1 MGKARE
7 IRNLRCSPARKIK
20 KMIKKI
26 YVPVDNS
33 DYSDASIAM
42 AVEFAKKFGSQLV
55 GSHVYAAKM
64 HDVRFKQMEYTLPE
78 EYQDEVELEKQRRIH
93 DTLITMGLQLISDSY
108 LEVMKQKCTELDIP
122 FEAKMPEGKHYIKL
136 VEDIQESD
144 YDLVIMGALGMG
156 AVKDSLIGGVCE
168 RVVRRINTDTLIVRD
183 LETIEKHDGNILV
196 GIDGSPESFSGLK
209 TAIQLGRKFNK
220 QVEAVGVYDPYL
232 HYIVF
237 NSVVNV
243 LTERAAR
250 TFRFKEQEQLHEE
263 VIDTGLAKIYQ
274 SHLEVARA
282 IAKEEHDYA
291 LKITLLDGKAYEK
304 ILQYTRKTNPW
315 LLVLGRIGV
324 HCEEDADIGST
335 AENLLRLAPCNVLL
349 VSQRYFPQIDVK
361 AEEIL
366 VWTQEALDRMEK
378 APPLVRGIAKTAVHR
393 FAIERG
399 HSVITES
406 VIDMAMEAI
415 MPQRASEKLTRVA
428 KEIAEQK
435 VLESDAVNTYIC
447 GECGYAAH
455 NERPVKC
462 PVCSS
467 DAERFQRVDKDSLQN
482 VAVDEG
488 GAAEEETFDGVRLQ
502 WSEQAKKALRTVP
515 RGYMRRNV
523 KARIEK
529 SARSQKIG
537 TITNAFATQI
547 IDDSMGEAAAVRE
560 DAPELRAMQTQASDS
575 ENAAVAQG
583 FESPI
588 QWTQEAIERLNL
600 VPAGF
605 MRNITQ
611 TRIEQ
616 RAQENNI
623 EQVTLDFAARVIE
636 DGRSLANEVLGQY
649 YQQPN
654 QD

>member
-1 MGKARE
+1 
-7 IRNLRCSPARKIK
+7 
-20 KMIKKI
+20 MINKI

-33 DYSDASIAM
+33 DYSDASIAL
-42 AVEFAKKFGSQLV
+42 AVAFAKKFGSQLV

-136 VEDIQESD
+136 VEDIKASD

-168 RVVRRINTDTLIVRD
+168 RVVRRINTDTLVVRD
-183 LETIEKHDGNILV
+183 LEPLEAHNGNILV

-209 TAIQLGRKFNK
+209 TAIQLGQKLNK

-282 IAKEEHDYA
+282 IAKEEHGYN
-291 LKITLLDGKAYEK
+291 LKITLLDGKGYEK

-406 VIDMAMEAI
+406 VIDKAMEAI
-415 MPQRASEKLTRVA
+415 MPERASERLTRVA

-435 VLESDAVNTYIC
+435 VLESDAVQTYIC

-455 NERPVKC
+455 NQQPVQC
-462 PVCSS
+462 PVCS
-467 DAERFQRVDKDSLQN
+467 AAPERFQMVDKGSLQN
-482 VAVDEG
+482 IAVDEG

-502 WSEQAKKALRTVP
+502 WSEQAKKALRRVP

-537 TITNAFATQI
+537 TITNAFATEI
-547 IDDSMGEAAAVRE
+547 INDSMGEAAAVRE
-560 DAPELRAMQTQASDS
+560 DAPELRAVQSQTADS
-575 ENAAVAQG
+575 QNTAEVGQN
-583 FESPI
+583 FESPV
-588 QWTQEAIERLNL
+588 QWTEEAIERLNL

-616 RAQENNI
+616 RAQENNVT
-623 EQVTLDFAARVIE
+623 EVTLDFAARVIE

-649 YQQPN
+649 YQQSN
-654 QD
+654 LQE

>member
-1 MGKARE
+1 
-7 IRNLRCSPARKIK
+7 
-20 KMIKKI
+20 MIKKI

-33 DYSDASIAM
+33 DYSDASIGL
-42 AVEFAKKFGSQLV
+42 AVELARKFGSQLV

-108 LEVMKQKCTELDIP
+108 LEVMKQKCSEFEIP

-136 VEDIQESD
+136 VEDIKAND
-144 YDLVIMGALGMG
+144 YDFVIMGALGMG

-168 RVVRRINTDTLIVRD
+168 RVVRRINTDTLVVRD
-183 LETIEKHDGNILV
+183 LGPLESHDGNILV

-209 TAIQLGRKFNK
+209 TAIQLGKMFNK
-220 QVEAVGVYDPYL
+220 RVEAVGVYDPYL

-274 SHLEVARA
+274 SHLEVARS
-282 IAKEEHDYA
+282 IAKEDHDYS

-304 ILQYTRKTNPW
+304 ILQYVRKTNPW

-335 AENLLRLAPCNVLL
+335 AENLLRLAPCNLLL
-349 VSQRYFPQIDVK
+349 VSQRYFPQVDVK
-361 AEEIL
+361 AEETL

-415 MPQRASEKLTRVA
+415 MPQRASERLTRVA
-428 KEIAEQK
+428 KEIAEQE
-435 VLESDAVNTYIC
+435 VLASDAVQTYIC

-455 NERPVKC
+455 NQQPVQC
-462 PVCSS
+462 PVCGT
-467 DAERFQRVDKDSLQN
+467 APERFQMVDKSSLQN
-482 VAVDEG
+482 IAIDEG
-488 GAAEEETFDGVRLQ
+488 GTAQEETFDGVRLH
-502 WSEQAKKALRTVP
+502 WSEQSKKALRRVP

-537 TITNAFATQI
+537 TITNDFVTEI
-547 IDDSMGEAAAVRE
+547 INESMGEAAAVRE
-560 DAPELRAMQTQASDS
+560 DASELRAVRTRAT
-575 ENAAVAQG
+575 NAESSAEVRQG
-583 FESPI
+583 FESPL
-588 QWTQEAIERLNL
+588 QWTQEAIDRLNL

-611 TRIEQ
+611 ARIEQ
-616 RAQENNI
+616 RAQENNFT
-623 EQVTLDFAARVIE
+623 EVTLDFAARVIE

-649 YQQPN
+649 YQQS
-654 QD
+654 

>member
-1 MGKARE
+1 
-7 IRNLRCSPARKIK
+7 
-20 KMIKKI
+20 MIKKI

-33 DYSDASIAM
+33 DYSDASIAL
-42 AVEFAKKFGSQLV
+42 AVAFARKFGSQLV

-108 LEVMKQKCTELDIP
+108 LEVMKEKCTEFDIP

-136 VEDIQESD
+136 VEDIEESD

-168 RVVRRINTDTLIVRD
+168 RVVRRIHTDTLVVRD
-183 LETIEKHDGNILV
+183 LDPIEEHDGNILV

-209 TAIQLGRKFNK
+209 TAIQLGRMFNK

-274 SHLEVARA
+274 SHLEVARS

-291 LKITLLDGKAYEK
+291 LKITLLDGKGYEK
-304 ILQYTRKTNPW
+304 ILQYTRKTDPW

-324 HCEEDADIGST
+324 HSEQDVDIGST

-349 VSQRYFPQIDVK
+349 SSQRYFPQIDVK
-361 AEEIL
+361 AEETL

-435 VLESDAVNTYIC
+435 VLESDAVQTYIC

-455 NERPVKC
+455 NQQPVKC

-467 DAERFQRVDKDSLQN
+467 EPERFQVVDKNSLEH
-482 VAVDEG
+482 VAIDEG
-488 GAAEEETFDGVRLQ
+488 GTEAEETFDGVRLQ
-502 WSEQAKKALRTVP
+502 WSEESKKALRRVP

-529 SARSQKIG
+529 SARSQKIS
-537 TITNAFATQI
+537 TITNAFATEI

-560 DAPELRAMQTQASDS
+560 DAPELREVQAQTGSQ
-575 ENAAVAQG
+575 NAEVVQD
-583 FESPI
+583 FESSVK
-588 QWTQEAIERLNL
+588 WTEEAVERLNL

-616 RAQENNI
+616 RAQENNVT
-623 EQVTLDFAARVIE
+623 QVTLDFAARVIE
-636 DGRSLANEVLGQY
+636 DGRSLANEVLGEY

-654 QD
+654 QE

>member
-1 MGKARE
+1 M
-7 IRNLRCSPARKIK
+7 
-20 KMIKKI
+20 
-26 YVPVDNS
+26 
-33 DYSDASIAM
+33 
-42 AVEFAKKFGSQLV
+42 

-136 VEDIQESD
+136 VEDIKASD

-168 RVVRRINTDTLIVRD
+168 RVVRRINTDTLVVRD
-183 LETIEKHDGNILV
+183 LEPLEAHEGNILV

-209 TAIQLGRKFNK
+209 TAIQLGQKLNK

-274 SHLEVARA
+274 SHLEVARS
-282 IAKEEHDYA
+282 IAKEEHGYN
-291 LKITLLDGKAYEK
+291 LKITLLDGKGYEK

-406 VIDMAMEAI
+406 VIDKAMEAI
-415 MPQRASEKLTRVA
+415 MPQRASERLTRVA

-435 VLESDAVNTYIC
+435 VLESDAVQTYIC

-455 NERPVKC
+455 NQQPVQC
-462 PVCSS
+462 PVCS
-467 DAERFQRVDKDSLQN
+467 AAPERFQMVDKGSLQN
-482 VAVDEG
+482 IAVDEG

-502 WSEQAKKALRTVP
+502 WSEQAKKALRRVP

-537 TITNAFATQI
+537 TITNAFATEI
-547 IDDSMGEAAAVRE
+547 INDSMGEAAAVRE
-560 DAPELRAMQTQASDS
+560 DAPELRAVQSQTADS
-575 ENAAVAQG
+575 QNTAEVGQS
-583 FESPI
+583 FKSPV

-616 RAQENNI
+616 RAQENKVT
-623 EQVTLDFAARVIE
+623 EVTLDFAARVIE

-649 YQQPN
+649 YQQSN
-654 QD
+654 

>member
-1 MGKARE
+1 M
-7 IRNLRCSPARKIK
+7 
-20 KMIKKI
+20 KKI

-33 DYSDASIAM
+33 DYSDASIHL
-42 AVEFAKKFGSQLV
+42 AVEFAKRFDSHLV

-108 LEVMKQKCTELDIP
+108 LEVMKQKCEEHNIP

-136 VEDIQESD
+136 VEDIKETD

-168 RVVRRINTDTLIVRD
+168 RVVRRINTDTLVVRN
-183 LETIEKHDGNILV
+183 LEPIEEQSGNILV
-196 GIDGSPESFSGLK
+196 GIDGSPESFFGLK
-209 TAIQLGRKFNK
+209 TAIRLGQKFNK

-274 SHLEVARA
+274 SHLEVARS
-282 IAKEEHDYA
+282 IAKEDHDYQ

-304 ILQYTRKTNPW
+304 ILQYTRKTQPW
-315 LLVLGRIGV
+315 LLVIGKIGV
-324 HCEEDADIGST
+324 HNEQDSDIGST

-349 VSQRYFPQIDVK
+349 TSQRYFPQIDVK
-361 AEEIL
+361 AEETL
-366 VWTQEALDRMEK
+366 VWTQEAMDRMEK

-406 VIDMAMEAI
+406 VIDSAMEAI

-428 KEIAEQK
+428 KEVAEQK
-435 VLESDAVNTYIC
+435 ILDAGDVQTYIC

-455 NERPVKC
+455 NQQPKKC

-467 DAERFQRVDKDSLQN
+467 PPERFQMVDKDTIEHI
-482 VAVDEG
+482 AIDEG
-488 GAAEEETFDGVRLQ
+488 GTAEEETFDGVRLQ
-502 WSEQAKKALRTVP
+502 WSEQSKKALRTVP

-529 SARSQKIG
+529 SARSQKIR
-537 TITNAFATQI
+537 TITNAFAMQI

-560 DAPELRAMQTQASDS
+560 DAPELRAMQSQSDGT
-575 ENAAVAQG
+575 ELQTPIRID
-583 FESPI
+583 SPLK
-588 QWTQEAIERLNL
+588 WTDDSIERLNL

-616 RAQENNI
+616 RAQEGNI
-623 EQVTLDFAARVIE
+623 TEVTLDFAARVIE
-636 DGRSLANEVLGQY
+636 DGRSLANEVLGEY
-649 YQQPN
+649 YQAN
-654 QD
+654 NTKETE

>member
-1 MGKARE
+1 M
-7 IRNLRCSPARKIK
+7 L
-20 KMIKKI
+20 KKI

-33 DYSDASIAM
+33 DYSDASIAL
-42 AVEFAKKFGSQLV
+42 AVEFAKKFDSQLV

-108 LEVMKQKCTELDIP
+108 LEVMKQKCAEADIP
-122 FEAKMPEGKHYIKL
+122 FEAKMPEGKHFIKL
-136 VEDIQESD
+136 VEDIQDSD
-144 YDLVIMGALGMG
+144 YDMVVMGALGMG

-168 RVVRRINTDTLIVRD
+168 RVTRRTTTDTLVVRN
-183 LETIEKHDGNILV
+183 LEPIEEQTGNILV
-196 GIDGSPESFSGLK
+196 GIDGSPESFAGLK
-209 TAIQLGRKFNK
+209 TALRLGQAFNK
-220 QVEAVGVYDPYL
+220 PVEAVGVYDPYL

-274 SHLEVARA
+274 SHLEVSRA
-282 IAKEEHDYA
+282 IAKDEHDYA

-304 ILQYTRKTNPW
+304 ILQYVRKTEPW

-324 HCEEDADIGST
+324 HSEQDMDIGSN

-349 VSQRYFPQIDVK
+349 SSQRYFPQIDVK
-361 AEEIL
+361 AEETL
-366 VWTQEALDRMEK
+366 VWTQEASDRMAK

-406 VIDMAMEAI
+406 VIDKAMEAI
-415 MPQRASEKLTRVA
+415 MPNRSSEKLTRVA
-428 KEIAEQK
+428 KELAEQK
-435 VLESDAVNTYIC
+435 LLESEAVQTYIC

-455 NERPVKC
+455 EQEPVQC
-462 PVCSS
+462 PVCSAS
-467 DAERFQRVDKDSLQN
+467 SERFQRVDKSSLEHI
-482 VAVDEG
+482 AVDEG
-488 GAAEEETFDGVRLQ
+488 GAAEEETFDGVRLK
-502 WSEQAKKALRTVP
+502 WSEQAKKALRRVP

-547 IDDSMGEAAAVRE
+547 IEDSMGEAAAVRE
-560 DAPELRAMQTQASDS
+560 DAPELRAVGASTRAQSQPESPLDNFES
-575 ENAAVAQG
+575 SVQWTEAAVK
-583 FESPI
+583 
-588 QWTQEAIERLNL
+588 RLNL

-616 RAQENNI
+616 RAQEAGIAN
-623 EQVTLDFAARVIE
+623 VTLDFAARVIE

-649 YQQPN
+649 YQGNSAEEQQN
-654 QD
+654 GASN

>member
-1 MGKARE
+1 
-7 IRNLRCSPARKIK
+7 
-20 KMIKKI
+20 MIKKI

-33 DYSDASIAM
+33 DYSDASIALSV
-42 AVEFAKKFGSQLV
+42 AFARKFGSQLV

-108 LEVMKQKCTELDIP
+108 LEVMKQKCTEFEIP
-122 FEAKMPEGKHYIKL
+122 FEARMPEGKHFIKL
-136 VEDIQESD
+136 VEDIQEGD

-168 RVVRRINTDTLIVRD
+168 RVVRRINTDTLVVRD
-183 LETIEKHDGNILV
+183 LEPIEESQGNILV

-324 HCEEDADIGST
+324 HSEQEMDIGST

-349 VSQRYFPQIDVK
+349 SSQRYFPQIDVK
-361 AEEIL
+361 AEETL
-366 VWTQEALDRMEK
+366 VWTQEAMDRMEK

-415 MPQRASEKLTRVA
+415 MPQRASEQLTRVA

-435 VLESDAVNTYIC
+435 VLESDAVQTYIC

-455 NERPVKC
+455 NQQPVKC

-467 DAERFQRVDKDSLQN
+467 PPERFQRVDKRSLQN
-482 VAVDEG
+482 IAVDEG
-488 GAAEEETFDGVRLQ
+488 GTAEEETFDGVRLQ
-502 WSEQAKKALRTVP
+502 WSEQAKKALRGVP

-529 SARSQKIG
+529 SARSQKIA
-537 TITNAFATQI
+537 TITNDFATEI
-547 IDDSMGEAAAVRE
+547 INDSMGEAAAVRE
-560 DAPELRAMQTQASDS
+560 DAPELRAVQAQP
-575 ENAAVAQG
+575 EAQSAEG
-583 FESPI
+583 AQDFESPV
-588 QWTQEAIERLNL
+588 QWTEEAIERLNL

-616 RAQENNI
+616 RAQENNVT
-623 EQVTLDFAARVIE
+623 QVTLDFAARVIE

-649 YQQPN
+649 YQP
-654 QD
+654 

>member
-1 MGKARE
+1 M
-7 IRNLRCSPARKIK
+7 
-20 KMIKKI
+20 MKKI

-33 DYSDASIAM
+33 DYSDASIAL
-42 AVEFAKKFGSQLV
+42 AVAFARKFSSQLV

-108 LEVMKQKCTELDIP
+108 LEVMKEKCTEFNIP

-136 VEDIQESD
+136 VEDIEESD

-168 RVVRRINTDTLIVRD
+168 RVVRRIHTDTLVVRD
-183 LETIEKHDGNILV
+183 LDPIEEHDGNILV

-209 TAIQLGRKFNK
+209 TAIQLGHKFNK

-274 SHLEVARA
+274 SHLEVARS

-291 LKITLLDGKAYEK
+291 LKITLLDGKGYEK
-304 ILQYTRKTNPW
+304 ILQYTRKTDPW

-324 HCEEDADIGST
+324 HSEQDVDIGST

-349 VSQRYFPQIDVK
+349 SSQRYFPQIDVK
-361 AEEIL
+361 AEETL

-435 VLESDAVNTYIC
+435 VLESDAVQTYIC

-455 NERPVKC
+455 NQQPIKC

-467 DAERFQRVDKDSLQN
+467 EPERFQMVDKNSLEHI
-482 VAVDEG
+482 AVDEG
-488 GAAEEETFDGVRLQ
+488 GAEEEETFDGVRLQ
-502 WSEQAKKALRTVP
+502 WSEESKKALRRVP

-537 TITNAFATQI
+537 TITNAFATEI
-547 IDDSMGEAAAVRE
+547 INDSMGEAAAVRE
-560 DAPELRAMQTQASDS
+560 DAPELREVQAQTGS
-575 ENAAVAQG
+575 
-583 FESPI
+583 
-588 QWTQEAIERLNL
+588 
-600 VPAGF
+600 
-605 MRNITQ
+605 
-611 TRIEQ
+611 
-616 RAQENNI
+616 
-623 EQVTLDFAARVIE
+623 
-636 DGRSLANEVLGQY
+636 ANR
-649 YQQPN
+649 
-654 QD
+654 

>member
-1 MGKARE
+1 
-7 IRNLRCSPARKIK
+7 
-20 KMIKKI
+20 MIKKI

-33 DYSDASIAM
+33 DYSDASIAL
-42 AVEFAKKFGSQLV
+42 AVAFARKFGSQLV

-108 LEVMKQKCTELDIP
+108 LEVMQQKCTEFEIP
-122 FEAKMPEGKHYIKL
+122 FEARMPEGKHFIKL
-136 VEDIQESD
+136 VEDIQEGD

-183 LETIEKHDGNILV
+183 LESIEESKGNILV

-209 TAIQLGRKFNK
+209 TAIQLGHKLNR

-274 SHLEVARA
+274 SHLEVARS
-282 IAKEEHDYA
+282 IAKEEHDYT

-304 ILQYTRKTNPW
+304 ILQYARKTNPW

-324 HCEEDADIGST
+324 HSEQDMDIGST

-349 VSQRYFPQIDVK
+349 SSQRYFPQIDVK
-361 AEEIL
+361 AEETL

-435 VLESDAVNTYIC
+435 VLESDAVQTYIC

-455 NERPVKC
+455 NQQPVKC

-467 DAERFQRVDKDSLQN
+467 LPERFQMVDKGSLQH

-488 GAAEEETFDGVRLQ
+488 GTAEEETFDGVRLQ
-502 WSEQAKKALRTVP
+502 WSEQSKKALRRVP

-529 SARSQKIG
+529 SARSQKIA

-560 DAPELRAMQTQASDS
+560 DAPELRAVQAQTD
-575 ENAAVAQG
+575 AQNG
-583 FESPI
+583 DVVQDFESPV
-588 QWTQEAIERLNL
+588 QWTEEALERLNL

-616 RAQENNI
+616 RAQENDVT
-623 EQVTLDFAARVIE
+623 QVTLDFAARVIE
-636 DGRSLANEVLGQY
+636 DGRSLANEVIGQY
-649 YQQPN
+649 YQQSN

>member
-1 MGKARE
+1 
-7 IRNLRCSPARKIK
+7 
-20 KMIKKI
+20 MIKKI

-33 DYSDASIAM
+33 DYSDASIAL
-42 AVEFAKKFGSQLV
+42 AVAFARQFGSQLV

-108 LEVMKQKCTELDIP
+108 LEVMKEKCTEFDIP
-122 FEAKMPEGKHYIKL
+122 FEAKMPEGKHYIEL
-136 VEDIQESD
+136 VKDIEEND

-168 RVVRRINTDTLIVRD
+168 RVVRRIHTDTLVVRD
-183 LETIEKHDGNILV
+183 LDPIEEHDGNILV

-274 SHLEVARA
+274 SHLEVARS

-291 LKITLLDGKAYEK
+291 LKITLLDGKGYEK

-324 HCEEDADIGST
+324 HSEQDTDIGST

-349 VSQRYFPQIDVK
+349 SSQRYFPQIDVK
-361 AEEIL
+361 AEETL

-435 VLESDAVNTYIC
+435 VLESDAVQTYIC

-455 NERPVKC
+455 NQQPIKC

-467 DAERFQRVDKDSLQN
+467 EPERFQVVDKNSLEYI
-482 VAVDEG
+482 AVDEG
-488 GAAEEETFDGVRLQ
+488 GAEEEETFDGVRLQ
-502 WSEQAKKALRTVP
+502 WSEESKKALRRVP

-537 TITNAFATQI
+537 TITNAFATEI
-547 IDDSMGEAAAVRE
+547 INDSMGEAAAVRE
-560 DAPELRAMQTQASDS
+560 DAPELREVQAQAPDS
-575 ENAAVAQG
+575 QNAEAVQG
-583 FESPI
+583 FESPVE
-588 QWTQEAIERLNL
+588 WTEEAVERLNL

-616 RAQENNI
+616 RAQENNVT
-623 EQVTLDFAARVIE
+623 QVTLDFAARVIE
-636 DGRSLANEVLGQY
+636 DGRSLANEVLGEY

>member
-1 MGKARE
+1 
-7 IRNLRCSPARKIK
+7 
-20 KMIKKI
+20 MIKKI

-33 DYSDASIAM
+33 DYSDASIAL
-42 AVEFAKKFGSQLV
+42 AVAFARQFGSQLV

-108 LEVMKQKCTELDIP
+108 LEVMKEKCTEFDIP

-136 VEDIQESD
+136 VEDIEESD

-168 RVVRRINTDTLIVRD
+168 RVVRRIHTDTLVVRD
-183 LETIEKHDGNILV
+183 LDPIEEHDGNILV

-274 SHLEVARA
+274 SHLEVARS

-291 LKITLLDGKAYEK
+291 LKITLLDGKGYEK

-324 HCEEDADIGST
+324 HSEQDVDIGST

-349 VSQRYFPQIDVK
+349 SSQRYFPQIDVK
-361 AEEIL
+361 AEETL

-435 VLESDAVNTYIC
+435 VLESDAVQTYIC

-455 NERPVKC
+455 NQQPIKC

-467 DAERFQRVDKDSLQN
+467 EPERFQMVDKNSLDHI
-482 VAVDEG
+482 AVDEG
-488 GAAEEETFDGVRLQ
+488 GAEEEETFDGVRLQ
-502 WSEQAKKALRTVP
+502 WSEESKKALRRVP

-537 TITNAFATQI
+537 TITNAFATEI
-547 IDDSMGEAAAVRE
+547 INDSMGEAAAVRE
-560 DAPELRAMQTQASDS
+560 DAPELREVQAQAPDS
-575 ENAAVAQG
+575 QNAEAVQG
-583 FESPI
+583 FESPV
-588 QWTQEAIERLNL
+588 QWTEEAVERLNL

-623 EQVTLDFAARVIE
+623 TQVTLDFAARVIE
-636 DGRSLANEVLGQY
+636 DGRSLANEVLGEY
-649 YQQPN
+649 YQQSN
-654 QD
+654 QE

>member
-1 MGKARE
+1 
-7 IRNLRCSPARKIK
+7 
-20 KMIKKI
+20 MIKKI

-33 DYSDASIAM
+33 DYSDASIAL
-42 AVEFAKKFGSQLV
+42 AVAFARKFGSELV

-108 LEVMKQKCTELDIP
+108 LEVMQQKCAEFEIP
-122 FEAKMPEGKHYIKL
+122 FEARMPEGKHFIKL
-136 VEDIQESD
+136 VEDIQEGD

-168 RVVRRINTDTLIVRD
+168 RVVRRINTDTLVVRD
-183 LETIEKHDGNILV
+183 LESIEERKGNILV

-209 TAIQLGRKFNK
+209 TAIQLGHKLNR

-274 SHLEVARA
+274 SHLEVARS

-304 ILQYTRKTNPW
+304 ILQYARKTNPW

-324 HCEEDADIGST
+324 HSEQDMDIGCT
-335 AENLLRLAPCNVLL
+335 AENLLRLAPCNVFLS
-349 VSQRYFPQIDVK
+349 SQRYFPQIDVK
-361 AEEIL
+361 AEETL

-435 VLESDAVNTYIC
+435 VLESDAVQTYIC

-455 NERPVKC
+455 NQQPVKC

-467 DAERFQRVDKDSLQN
+467 LPERFQMVDKSSLQH

-488 GAAEEETFDGVRLQ
+488 GTAEEETFDGVRLQ
-502 WSEQAKKALRTVP
+502 WSEQSKKALRRVP

-529 SARSQKIG
+529 SARSQKIA
-537 TITNAFATQI
+537 TITNAFATEI

-560 DAPELRAMQTQASDS
+560 DAPELRAVQAQTDAQNVD
-575 ENAAVAQG
+575 VVQG
-583 FESPI
+583 FESPV
-588 QWTQEAIERLNL
+588 QWTEEAIERLNL

-616 RAQENNI
+616 RAQENDVP
-623 EQVTLDFAARVIE
+623 QVTLDFAARVIE

-649 YQQPN
+649 YQQPD

>member
-1 MGKARE
+1 
-7 IRNLRCSPARKIK
+7 
-20 KMIKKI
+20 MIKKI

-33 DYSDASIAM
+33 DYSDASIAL
-42 AVEFAKKFGSQLV
+42 AVAFAKKFGSQLV

-108 LEVMKQKCTELDIP
+108 LEVMKKECAEFDIP
-122 FEAKMPEGKHYIKL
+122 FEAKMPEGKHFIKL

-168 RVVRRINTDTLIVRD
+168 RVVRRINTDALVVRD
-183 LETIEKHDGNILV
+183 LKPIEKHDGNILV

-209 TAIQLGRKFNK
+209 TAIQLGRMFNK

-274 SHLEVARA
+274 SHLEVARS

-324 HCEEDADIGST
+324 HSEQDMDIGST

-349 VSQRYFPQIDVK
+349 SSQRYFPQIDVK
-361 AEEIL
+361 AEETL

-435 VLESDAVNTYIC
+435 VLESDAVQTFIC

-455 NERPVKC
+455 NEQPVKC

-467 DAERFQRVDKDSLQN
+467 PPERFQMVDKNSLEHI
-482 VAVDEG
+482 AVDEG

-502 WSEQAKKALRTVP
+502 WSEQAKKALRGVP

-547 IDDSMGEAAAVRE
+547 INDSMGEAAAVRE
-560 DAPELRAMQTQASDS
+560 DAPELRTLQAQTADS
-575 ENAAVAQG
+575 PNAEVVQG
-583 FESPI
+583 FESPV
-588 QWTQEAIERLNL
+588 QWTEEAVERLNL

-616 RAQENNI
+616 RAQEHNI

-649 YQQPN
+649 YQQPD

>member
-1 MGKARE
+1 M
-7 IRNLRCSPARKIK
+7 
-20 KMIKKI
+20 KKI

-33 DYSDASIAM
+33 DYSDASINL
-42 AVEFAKKFGSQLV
+42 AVELAKKFNAHLI

-108 LEVMKQKCTELDIP
+108 LEVMKKKCEKFEIP

-136 VEDIQESD
+136 VEDIQESN

-168 RVVRRINTDTLIVRD
+168 RVVRRITTDTLVVRNLD
-183 LETIEKHDGNILV
+183 PAEEQQGNILV
-196 GIDGSPESFSGLK
+196 GIDGSPESFFGLK
-209 TAIQLGRKFNK
+209 TAIQLGQKFNK

-274 SHLEVARA
+274 SHLEVARS
-282 IAKEEHDYA
+282 IAKDDHDYP

-304 ILQYTRKTNPW
+304 ILQYIRKTEPW

-324 HCEEDADIGST
+324 HNEHDSDIGST

-349 VSQRYFPQIDVK
+349 SSQRYFPQIDVK
-361 AEEIL
+361 AEETL
-366 VWTQEALDRMEK
+366 VWTQEAMGRMEK

-406 VIDMAMEAI
+406 VIDKAMEAI

-428 KEIAEQK
+428 KEIAEQR
-435 VLESDAVNTYIC
+435 VLEAGDVQTYIC

-455 NERPVKC
+455 NEQPVQC

-467 DAERFQRVDKDSLQN
+467 PPNRFQRVDKDSIEH
-482 VAVDEG
+482 VAMDEG
-488 GAAEEETFDGVRLQ
+488 GTAVEETFDGVRLQ

-537 TITNAFATQI
+537 TITNDFAMQI
-547 IDDSMGEAAAVRE
+547 IEDSLGEAAAVRE
-560 DAPELRAMQTQASDS
+560 DAPELRAVQSQT
-575 ENAAVAQG
+575 
-583 FESPI
+583 ESQNNETTVNFVSTL
-588 QWTQEAIERLNL
+588 QWTEDAVERLNR

-616 RAQENNI
+616 RAQEARMT
-623 EQVTLDFAARVIE
+623 QVTLDFAARVIE
-636 DGRSLANEVLGQY
+636 DGRSLANEVLGEY
-649 YQQPN
+649 YQGEQPE
-654 QD
+654 DTE

>member
-1 MGKARE
+1 M
-7 IRNLRCSPARKIK
+7 
-20 KMIKKI
+20 MKKI
-26 YVPVDNS
+26 FVPVDNS
-33 DYSDASIAM
+33 DYSDASIAL
-42 AVEFAKKFGSQLV
+42 AVAFAKTFGSQLV

-108 LEVMKQKCTELDIP
+108 LEVMKQKCAEFHIP
-122 FEAKMPEGKHYIKL
+122 FEAKMPEGKHFIKL
-136 VEDIQESD
+136 VEDIQASD

-168 RVVRRINTDTLIVRD
+168 RVVRRINTDTLVVRN
-183 LETIEKHDGNILV
+183 LEPIEEATGNILV

-209 TAIQLGRKFNK
+209 TAIRLGHKFNK

-282 IAKEEHDYA
+282 IAKAEHDYA

-304 ILQYTRKTNPW
+304 ILQYTRKIQPW

-324 HCEEDADIGST
+324 HSEQDMDIGSN

-349 VSQRYFPQIDVK
+349 SSQRYFPQIDVK
-361 AEEIL
+361 AEETL

-406 VIDMAMEAI
+406 VIDKAMEAI

-435 VLESDAVNTYIC
+435 VLESDAVQTYIC
-447 GECGYAAH
+447 SECGYAAH
-455 NERPVKC
+455 NQQPIKC

-467 DAERFQRVDKDSLQN
+467 PPERFHMVDKGSLEHI
-482 VAVDEG
+482 AIDEG
-488 GAAEEETFDGVRLQ
+488 GTAEEETFDGVRLQ
-502 WSEQAKKALRTVP
+502 WSEQAKKALRRVP

-547 IDDSMGEAAAVRE
+547 IDENMGEAAAVRE
-560 DAPELRAMQTQASDS
+560 DAPELREVGATTRAQSDS
-575 ENAAVAQG
+575 QNAETVG
-583 FESPI
+583 NFESTV
-588 QWTQEAIERLNL
+588 QWTADAIERLNL

-616 RAQENNI
+616 RAQEGGMT
-623 EQVTLDFAARVIE
+623 QVTLEFAASVIE
-636 DGRSLANEVLGQY
+636 DGRSLANEILGQY
-649 YQQPN
+649 YQ
-654 QD
+654 

>member
-1 MGKARE
+1 
-7 IRNLRCSPARKIK
+7 
-20 KMIKKI
+20 MIKKI

-33 DYSDASIAM
+33 DYSDASIAL
-42 AVEFAKKFGSQLV
+42 AVAFAKKFGSQLV

-108 LEVMKQKCTELDIP
+108 LEVMKQKCTELEIP

-136 VEDIQESD
+136 VEDIEESD

-168 RVVRRINTDTLIVRD
+168 RVVRRIHTDTLVVRD
-183 LETIEKHDGNILV
+183 LDSIEEHDGNILV

-209 TAIQLGRKFNK
+209 TAIQLGRMFNK

-274 SHLEVARA
+274 SHLEVARS

-291 LKITLLDGKAYEK
+291 LKITLLDGKGYEK

-324 HCEEDADIGST
+324 HSEQDVDIGST

-349 VSQRYFPQIDVK
+349 SSQRYFPQIDVK
-361 AEEIL
+361 AEETL

-435 VLESDAVNTYIC
+435 VLESDAVQTYIC

-455 NERPVKC
+455 NQQPIRC

-467 DAERFQRVDKDSLQN
+467 EPERFQMVDKNSLEHI
-482 VAVDEG
+482 AVDEG

-502 WSEQAKKALRTVP
+502 WSEESKKALRRVP

-537 TITNAFATQI
+537 TITNAFATEI

-560 DAPELRAMQTQASDS
+560 DAPELRAVQAQTGPQ
-575 ENAAVAQG
+575 NAEAVQN
-583 FESPI
+583 FESPV
-588 QWTQEAIERLNL
+588 QWTEEAVERLNL

-616 RAQENNI
+616 RAQEHNVT
-623 EQVTLDFAARVIE
+623 QVTLDFAARVIE

>member
-1 MGKARE
+1 
-7 IRNLRCSPARKIK
+7 
-20 KMIKKI
+20 MIKKI

-33 DYSDASIAM
+33 DYSDASIAL
-42 AVEFAKKFGSQLV
+42 AVAFARKFGSQLV

-108 LEVMKQKCTELDIP
+108 LEVMKQKCTEFDIP
-122 FEAKMPEGKHYIKL
+122 FELKMPEGKHFIKL

-168 RVVRRINTDTLIVRD
+168 RVVRRINTDTLVVRD
-183 LETIEKHDGNILV
+183 LEPIEVHDGNILV

-274 SHLEVARA
+274 SHLEVARS

-304 ILQYTRKTNPW
+304 ILQYARKTNPW
-315 LLVLGRIGV
+315 LLVIGRIGV
-324 HCEEDADIGST
+324 HSEQDMDIGST

-349 VSQRYFPQIDVK
+349 SSQRYFPQIDVK

-435 VLESDAVNTYIC
+435 VLESDAVQTYIC

-455 NERPVKC
+455 NQQPIKC

-467 DAERFQRVDKDSLQN
+467 EPERFQMVDKSSLEN
-482 VAVDEG
+482 IAVDEG

-537 TITNAFATQI
+537 TITNAFATEI

-560 DAPELRAMQTQASDS
+560 DAPELRTLQAQTADS
-575 ENAAVAQG
+575 QSAEAVPG
-583 FESPI
+583 FESPV
-588 QWTQEAIERLNL
+588 QWTQEAIERLDL

-616 RAQENNI
+616 RAQEHNI
-623 EQVTLDFAARVIE
+623 DQVTLDFAARVIE

-649 YQQPN
+649 YQPSN
-654 QD
+654 QE

>member
-1 MGKARE
+1 
-7 IRNLRCSPARKIK
+7 
-20 KMIKKI
+20 MINKI

-33 DYSDASIAM
+33 DYSDASIAL
-42 AVEFAKKFGSQLV
+42 AVAFAKKFGSQLV

-136 VEDIQESD
+136 VEDIKASD

-168 RVVRRINTDTLIVRD
+168 RVVRRINTDTLVVRD
-183 LETIEKHDGNILV
+183 LEPLEAHNGNILV

-209 TAIQLGRKFNK
+209 TAIQLGQKFNK

-282 IAKEEHDYA
+282 IAKEEHGYN
-291 LKITLLDGKAYEK
+291 LKITLLDGKGYEK
-304 ILQYTRKTNPW
+304 ILQYTRKTDPW

-406 VIDMAMEAI
+406 VIDKAMEAI
-415 MPQRASEKLTRVA
+415 MPERASERLTRVA

-435 VLESDAVNTYIC
+435 VLESDAVQTYIC

-455 NERPVKC
+455 NQQPVQC
-462 PVCSS
+462 PVCS
-467 DAERFQRVDKDSLQN
+467 AAPERFQMVDKGSLQN
-482 VAVDEG
+482 IAVDEG

-502 WSEQAKKALRTVP
+502 WSEQAKKALRRVP

-537 TITNAFATQI
+537 TITNAFATEI
-547 IDDSMGEAAAVRE
+547 INDSMGEAAAVRE
-560 DAPELRAMQTQASDS
+560 DAPELRAVQSQTADS
-575 ENAAVAQG
+575 QNTAEVGQN
-583 FESPI
+583 FESPV
-588 QWTQEAIERLNL
+588 QWTEEAIERLNL

-623 EQVTLDFAARVIE
+623 TEVTLDFAARVIE

-654 QD
+654 QE

>member
-1 MGKARE
+1 
-7 IRNLRCSPARKIK
+7 
-20 KMIKKI
+20 MIKKI

-33 DYSDASIAM
+33 DYSDASIAL
-42 AVEFAKKFGSQLV
+42 AVAFAKKFGSQLV

-108 LEVMKQKCTELDIP
+108 LEVMKNKCTEFDIP

-168 RVVRRINTDTLIVRD
+168 RVVRRINTDTLVVRD
-183 LETIEKHDGNILV
+183 LESLEEHDGNILV

-209 TAIQLGRKFNK
+209 TAIQLGQKFNK

-274 SHLEVARA
+274 SHLEVARS

-304 ILQYTRKTNPW
+304 ILQYARKTNPW

-324 HCEEDADIGST
+324 HSEQDTDIGST

-349 VSQRYFPQIDVK
+349 ISQRYFPQIDVK

-435 VLESDAVNTYIC
+435 VLESDAV
-447 GECGYAAH
+447 
-455 NERPVKC
+455 K
-462 PVCSS
+462 
-467 DAERFQRVDKDSLQN
+467 
-482 VAVDEG
+482 
-488 GAAEEETFDGVRLQ
+488 
-502 WSEQAKKALRTVP
+502 
-515 RGYMRRNV
+515 
-523 KARIEK
+523 
-529 SARSQKIG
+529 
-537 TITNAFATQI
+537 TIY
-547 IDDSMGEAAAVRE
+547 
-560 DAPELRAMQTQASDS
+560 L
-575 ENAAVAQG
+575 
-583 FESPI
+583 
-588 QWTQEAIERLNL
+588 W
-600 VPAGF
+600 
-605 MRNITQ
+605 
-611 TRIEQ
+611 
-616 RAQENNI
+616 
-623 EQVTLDFAARVIE
+623 
-636 DGRSLANEVLGQY
+636 
-649 YQQPN
+649 
-654 QD
+654 

>member
-1 MGKARE
+1 
-7 IRNLRCSPARKIK
+7 
-20 KMIKKI
+20 MIKKI

-33 DYSDASIAM
+33 DYSDASIAL
-42 AVEFAKKFGSQLV
+42 AVAFARKFGSQLV

-108 LEVMKQKCTELDIP
+108 LEVMQQKCTEFEIP
-122 FEAKMPEGKHYIKL
+122 FEARMPEGKHFIKL
-136 VEDIQESD
+136 VEDIQEGD

-183 LETIEKHDGNILV
+183 LESIEERKGNILV

-209 TAIQLGRKFNK
+209 TAIQLGHKLNR

-274 SHLEVARA
+274 SHLEVARS

-304 ILQYTRKTNPW
+304 ILQYARKTNPW

-324 HCEEDADIGST
+324 HSEQDMDIGCT
-335 AENLLRLAPCNVLL
+335 AENLLRLAPCNVFLS
-349 VSQRYFPQIDVK
+349 SQRYFPQIDVK
-361 AEEIL
+361 AEETL

-406 VIDMAMEAI
+406 VIDIAMEAI

-435 VLESDAVNTYIC
+435 VLESDAVQTYIC

-455 NERPVKC
+455 NQQPVKC

-467 DAERFQRVDKDSLQN
+467 LPERFQMVDKSSLQH

-488 GAAEEETFDGVRLQ
+488 GTAEEETFDGVRLQ
-502 WSEQAKKALRTVP
+502 WSEQSKKALRRVP

-529 SARSQKIG
+529 SARSQKIA
-537 TITNAFATQI
+537 TITNAFATEI

-560 DAPELRAMQTQASDS
+560 DAPELRAVQAQTDAQNVD
-575 ENAAVAQG
+575 VVQG
-583 FESPI
+583 FESPV
-588 QWTQEAIERLNL
+588 QWTEEAIERLNL

-616 RAQENNI
+616 RAQENDVP
-623 EQVTLDFAARVIE
+623 QVTLDFAARVIE

-649 YQQPN
+649 YQQPD

>member
-1 MGKARE
+1 M
-7 IRNLRCSPARKIK
+7 
-20 KMIKKI
+20 MKKI

-33 DYSDASIAM
+33 DYSDASIAL
-42 AVEFAKKFGSQLV
+42 AVAFARKFGSQLV

-108 LEVMKQKCTELDIP
+108 LEVMKEKCTEFNIP

-136 VEDIQESD
+136 VEDIEEND

-168 RVVRRINTDTLIVRD
+168 RVVRRIHTDTFVVRD
-183 LETIEKHDGNILV
+183 LNPIEEHDGNILV

-209 TAIQLGRKFNK
+209 TAIQLGHKFNK

-274 SHLEVARA
+274 SHLEVARS

-291 LKITLLDGKAYEK
+291 LKITLLDGKGYEK
-304 ILQYTRKTNPW
+304 ILQYTRKTDPW

-324 HCEEDADIGST
+324 HSEQDMDIGST

-349 VSQRYFPQIDVK
+349 SSQRYFPQIDVK
-361 AEEIL
+361 AEETL

-435 VLESDAVNTYIC
+435 VLESDAVQTYIC

-455 NERPVKC
+455 NQQPIKC

-467 DAERFQRVDKDSLQN
+467 EPERFQMVDKNSLEHI
-482 VAVDEG
+482 AVDEG
-488 GAAEEETFDGVRLQ
+488 GAEEEETFDGVRLQ
-502 WSEQAKKALRTVP
+502 WSEESKKALRRVP

-529 SARSQKIG
+529 SARSQKIS
-537 TITNAFATQI
+537 TITNAFATEI
-547 IDDSMGEAAAVRE
+547 INDSMGEAAAVRE
-560 DAPELRAMQTQASDS
+560 DAPELREVQAQADSQTA
-575 ENAAVAQG
+575 EVIHG
-583 FESPI
+583 FESPVE
-588 QWTQEAIERLNL
+588 WTKEAIERLNL

-616 RAQENNI
+616 RAQENNLT
-623 EQVTLDFAARVIE
+623 EVTLDFAARVIE
-636 DGRSLANEVLGQY
+636 DGRSLANEVLGEY

>member
-1 MGKARE
+1 M
-7 IRNLRCSPARKIK
+7 L
-20 KMIKKI
+20 KKI

-33 DYSDASIAM
+33 DYSDASIAL
-42 AVEFAKKFGSQLV
+42 AVEFARKFGSHLV

-108 LEVMKQKCTELDIP
+108 LEVMKQKCETFDIP
-122 FEAKMPEGKHYIKL
+122 FEAKMPEGKHFIKL
-136 VEDIQESD
+136 VEDIQDND
-144 YDLVIMGALGMG
+144 YDLVIIGALGMG

-168 RVVRRINTDTLIVRD
+168 RVTRRVKTDTLIVRN
-183 LETIEKHDGNILV
+183 LEPVDEQSGNILV
-196 GIDGSPESFSGLK
+196 GIDGSPESFAGLK
-209 TAIQLGRKFNK
+209 TAIQLGNAFNK

-243 LTERAAR
+243 LTERASR

-274 SHLEVARA
+274 SHLEIARA
-282 IAKEEHDYA
+282 IAKEEHDYT

-304 ILQYTRKTNPW
+304 ILQYARKTAPS

-324 HCEEDADIGST
+324 HSEQDMDVGSN

-349 VSQRYFPQIDVK
+349 SSQRYFPQIDVK
-361 AEEIL
+361 AEETL

-378 APPLVRGIAKTAVHR
+378 APSLVRGIAKTAVHR

-406 VIDMAMEAI
+406 VIDKAMETI
-415 MPQRASEKLTRVA
+415 MPQRASEKLMRVA

-435 VLESDAVNTYIC
+435 VLESYAVQTYIC

-455 NERPVKC
+455 NQQPIKC
-462 PVCSS
+462 PVCS
-467 DAERFQRVDKDSLQN
+467 ALPVRFQMVDKDSLEHI
-482 VAVDEG
+482 AVDEG
-488 GAAEEETFDGVRLQ
+488 GAAEEEMFDGVRLK
-502 WSEQAKKALRTVP
+502 WSEASKKALRRVP

-537 TITNAFATQI
+537 TITNTFATQI
-547 IDDSMGEAAAVRE
+547 IDENMGEAAAVRE
-560 DAPELRAMQTQASDS
+560 DAPELRAVATTAQAQSKFHVD
-575 ENAAVAQG
+575 N
-583 FESPI
+583 FESPVH
-588 QWTQEAIERLNL
+588 WTEDAMERLNL

-605 MRNITQ
+605 MRNITK

-616 RAQENNI
+616 RANETGI

-649 YQQPN
+649 YQK
-654 QD
+654 

>member
-1 MGKARE
+1 M
-7 IRNLRCSPARKIK
+7 
-20 KMIKKI
+20 MKKI

-33 DYSDASIAM
+33 DYSDASIALSV
-42 AVEFAKKFGSQLV
+42 AFAKKFGSHLV

-108 LEVMKQKCTELDIP
+108 LEVMKQKCTELGIP
-122 FEAKMPEGKHYIKL
+122 FEPKMPEGKHFIKL

-168 RVVRRINTDTLIVRD
+168 RVVRRINTDTLVVRD
-183 LETIEKHDGNILV
+183 LEPIEESEGNILV

-315 LLVLGRIGV
+315 LLVLGKIGV
-324 HCEEDADIGST
+324 HSEQDMDIGST

-349 VSQRYFPQIDVK
+349 TSQRYFPQIDVK
-361 AEEIL
+361 AEETL

-435 VLESDAVNTYIC
+435 VLESDAVQTHIC

-455 NERPVKC
+455 NQQPVKC

-467 DAERFQRVDKDSLQN
+467 PPERFQMVDKGSLQN

-488 GAAEEETFDGVRLQ
+488 GTAEEETFDGVRLQ
-502 WSEQAKKALRTVP
+502 WSEQAKKALRRVP

-529 SARSQKIG
+529 SARSQKIA
-537 TITNAFATQI
+537 TITNDFATQI
-547 IDDSMGEAAAVRE
+547 VNDSMGEAAAVRE
-560 DAPELRAMQTQASDS
+560 DAPELRAVQAQTDAR
-575 ENAAVAQG
+575 NADVVQG
-583 FESPI
+583 FESPVE
-588 QWTQEAIERLNL
+588 WTEEAIERLNL

-616 RAQENNI
+616 RAQENNVT
-623 EQVTLDFAARVIE
+623 QVTLDFAARVIE

-649 YQQPN
+649 YQPPN
-654 QD
+654 QE

>member
-1 MGKARE
+1 
-7 IRNLRCSPARKIK
+7 
-20 KMIKKI
+20 MIKKI

-33 DYSDASIAM
+33 DYSDASIAL
-42 AVEFAKKFGSQLV
+42 AVAFAKKFGSQLV

-136 VEDIQESD
+136 VEDIKASD

-168 RVVRRINTDTLIVRD
+168 RVVRRINTDTLVVRD
-183 LETIEKHDGNILV
+183 LDPIEAHEGNILV

-209 TAIQLGRKFNK
+209 TAIQLGQKFNK

-274 SHLEVARA
+274 SHLEVARS
-282 IAKEEHDYA
+282 IAKEEHGYN
-291 LKITLLDGKAYEK
+291 LKITLLDGKGYEK

-406 VIDMAMEAI
+406 VIDKAMEAI

-435 VLESDAVNTYIC
+435 VLESDAVQTYIC

-455 NERPVKC
+455 NQQPVQC
-462 PVCSS
+462 PVCG
-467 DAERFQRVDKDSLQN
+467 AAPERFQMVDKGSLQN
-482 VAVDEG
+482 IAVDEG

-502 WSEQAKKALRTVP
+502 WSEQAKKALRRVP

-537 TITNAFATQI
+537 TITNAFATEI
-547 IDDSMGEAAAVRE
+547 INDSMGEAAAVRE
-560 DAPELRAMQTQASDS
+560 DAPELRAVQSQTADS
-575 ENAAVAQG
+575 QNAAEVGQS
-583 FESPI
+583 FKSPV

-616 RAQENNI
+616 RAQENNVT
-623 EQVTLDFAARVIE
+623 EVTLDFAAHVIE

-649 YQQPN
+649 YQQSN

>member
-1 MGKARE
+1 M
-7 IRNLRCSPARKIK
+7 RKN
-20 KMIKKI
+20 MIKKI

-33 DYSDASIAM
+33 DYSDASIAL
-42 AVEFAKKFGSQLV
+42 AVAFAKKFGSQLV

-78 EYQDEVELEKQRRIH
+78 EYQDEVELEKRRRIH

-108 LEVMKQKCTELDIP
+108 LEVMKQKCTEFDIP

-136 VEDIQESD
+136 VEDIKASD

-168 RVVRRINTDTLIVRD
+168 RVVRRINTDTLVVRD
-183 LETIEKHDGNILV
+183 LETLEEHDGNILV

-209 TAIQLGRKFNK
+209 TAIQLGQKLNK

-282 IAKEEHDYA
+282 IAREEHDYN

-361 AEEIL
+361 AEETL

-406 VIDMAMEAI
+406 VIDKAMEAI
-415 MPQRASEKLTRVA
+415 MPQRASERLTRVA

-435 VLESDAVNTYIC
+435 VLESDAVQTYIC

-455 NERPVKC
+455 NQQPVQC
-462 PVCSS
+462 PVCGV
-467 DAERFQRVDKDSLQN
+467 APERFQMVDKGSLQN
-482 VAVDEG
+482 IAVDEG

-502 WSEQAKKALRTVP
+502 WSEQAKKALRRVP

-537 TITNAFATQI
+537 TITNAFATEI
-547 IDDSMGEAAAVRE
+547 INDSMGEAAAVRE
-560 DAPELRAMQTQASDS
+560 DAPELRAVQSRTTDFH
-575 ENAAVAQG
+575 NAAEVGQN
-583 FESPI
+583 FESPV
-588 QWTQEAIERLNL
+588 QWTEEAIERLNL

-623 EQVTLDFAARVIE
+623 TEVTLDFAARVIE

-649 YQQPN
+649 YQQSN
-654 QD
+654 L

>member
-1 MGKARE
+1 
-7 IRNLRCSPARKIK
+7 
-20 KMIKKI
+20 MIKKI

-33 DYSDASIAM
+33 DYSDASIAL
-42 AVEFAKKFGSQLV
+42 AVAFAKKFGSQLV

-108 LEVMKQKCTELDIP
+108 LEVMKQKCTEFDIP

-136 VEDIQESD
+136 VEDIKKSD

-168 RVVRRINTDTLIVRD
+168 RVVRRINTDTLVVRD
-183 LETIEKHDGNILV
+183 LETLEAPDGNILV

-209 TAIQLGRKFNK
+209 TAIQLGQKFNK

-282 IAKEEHDYA
+282 IAREEHDYN

-304 ILQYTRKTNPW
+304 ILQYTQKTNPW

-361 AEEIL
+361 AEETL

-406 VIDMAMEAI
+406 VIDKAMEAI
-415 MPQRASEKLTRVA
+415 MPQRASERLTRVA

-435 VLESDAVNTYIC
+435 VVESDAVQTYIC

-455 NERPVKC
+455 NQQPVQC
-462 PVCSS
+462 PVCS
-467 DAERFQRVDKDSLQN
+467 AAPERFQRVDKSSLQN
-482 VAVDEG
+482 IAVDEG

-502 WSEQAKKALRTVP
+502 WSEQAKKALRRVP

-537 TITNAFATQI
+537 TITNAFATEI
-547 IDDSMGEAAAVRE
+547 INDSMGEAAAVRE
-560 DAPELRAMQTQASDS
+560 DAPELRAVQSQKTDS
-575 ENAAVAQG
+575 QNAAESGQS
-583 FESPI
+583 FESPV
-588 QWTQEAIERLNL
+588 QWTEEAIERLNL

-623 EQVTLDFAARVIE
+623 TEVTLDFAARVIE

-649 YQQPN
+649 YQ
-654 QD
+654 

>member
-1 MGKARE
+1 
-7 IRNLRCSPARKIK
+7 
-20 KMIKKI
+20 MIKKI

-33 DYSDASIAM
+33 DYSDASIAL
-42 AVEFAKKFGSQLV
+42 AVAFARKFGSQLV

-108 LEVMKQKCTELDIP
+108 LEVMQQKCAEFEIP
-122 FEAKMPEGKHYIKL
+122 FEARMPEGKHFIKL
-136 VEDIQESD
+136 VEDIQEGD

-183 LETIEKHDGNILV
+183 LESIEESKGNILV

-209 TAIQLGRKFNK
+209 TAIQLGHKLNR

-274 SHLEVARA
+274 SHLEVARS

-304 ILQYTRKTNPW
+304 ILQYARKTNPW

-324 HCEEDADIGST
+324 HSEQDMDIGCT

-349 VSQRYFPQIDVK
+349 SSQRYFPQIDVK
-361 AEEIL
+361 AEETL

-435 VLESDAVNTYIC
+435 VLESDAVQTYIC

-455 NERPVKC
+455 NQQPVKC

-467 DAERFQRVDKDSLQN
+467 LPERFQMVDKSSLQH

-488 GAAEEETFDGVRLQ
+488 GTAEEETFDGVRLQ
-502 WSEQAKKALRTVP
+502 WSEQSKKALRRVP

-529 SARSQKIG
+529 SARSQKIA
-537 TITNAFATQI
+537 TITNAFATEI

-560 DAPELRAMQTQASDS
+560 DAPELRAVQAQTDAQNVD
-575 ENAAVAQG
+575 VVQG
-583 FESPI
+583 FESPV
-588 QWTQEAIERLNL
+588 QWTEEAIERLNL

-616 RAQENNI
+616 RAQENDVP
-623 EQVTLDFAARVIE
+623 QVTLDFAARVIE

-649 YQQPN
+649 YQQPD

>member
-1 MGKARE
+1 MK
-7 IRNLRCSPARKIK
+7 N
-20 KMIKKI
+20 I

-33 DYSDASIAM
+33 DYSDASIAL

-108 LEVMKQKCTELDIP
+108 LEVMKQKCTEFDIP
-122 FEAKMPEGKHYIKL
+122 FEAKMPEVKHFIKL

-168 RVVRRINTDTLIVRD
+168 RVVRRINTDTLIVRN
-183 LETIEKHDGNILV
+183 LEPIAEQPGNILV

-209 TAIQLGRKFNK
+209 TAIRLGQAFNK

-250 TFRFKEQEQLHEE
+250 TFKFKEQEQLHEE

-274 SHLEVARA
+274 SHLEVARS
-282 IAKEEHDYA
+282 IAKEEHDYP

-304 ILQYTRKTNPW
+304 ILQYTRKTEPW

-324 HCEEDADIGST
+324 HSEQDMDIGSN

-349 VSQRYFPQIDVK
+349 SSQRYFPQIDVK
-361 AEEIL
+361 AEETL

-406 VIDMAMEAI
+406 VIDKAMEAI

-435 VLESDAVNTYIC
+435 VLETGAVRTYIC

-455 NERPVKC
+455 NEQPVKC
-462 PVCSS
+462 PVCS
-467 DAERFQRVDKDSLQN
+467 APPERFQMVDKDSLDHI
-482 VAVDEG
+482 AIDEG
-488 GAAEEETFDGVRLQ
+488 GTAEEETFDGVRLQ

-547 IDDSMGEAAAVRE
+547 IKDSMGEAAAVRE
-560 DAPELRAMQTQASDS
+560 DAPELRAMQVQTKSQ
-575 ENAAVAQG
+575 NAETG
-583 FESPI
+583 EDFNSSL
-588 QWTQEAIERLNL
+588 QWTDEAMERLAL

-616 RAQENNI
+616 RAQEAGI
-623 EQVTLDFAARVIE
+623 SQVTLDFAAQVIE
-636 DGRSLANEVLGQY
+636 DGRSLANEVLGEY
-649 YQQPN
+649 YQGAQPTVPK
-654 QD
+654 

>member
-1 MGKARE
+1 
-7 IRNLRCSPARKIK
+7 
-20 KMIKKI
+20 
-26 YVPVDNS
+26 
-33 DYSDASIAM
+33 
-42 AVEFAKKFGSQLV
+42 
-55 GSHVYAAKM
+55 M

-108 LEVMKQKCTELDIP
+108 LEVMKQKCAEFDIP
-122 FEAKMPEGKHYIKL
+122 FEPKMPEGKHYIKL

-168 RVVRRINTDTLIVRD
+168 RVVRRINTDTLVVRD
-183 LETIEKHDGNILV
+183 LESLEEHDGNILV

-209 TAIQLGRKFNK
+209 TAIQLGQKFNK

-274 SHLEVARA
+274 SHLEVARS
-282 IAKEEHDYA
+282 IAKEEHDYT

-304 ILQYTRKTNPW
+304 ILQYSRKTNPW

-335 AENLLRLAPCNVLL
+335 AENLLRLSPCNVLL
-349 VSQRYFPQIDVK
+349 VSERYFPQIDVK
-361 AEEIL
+361 AEETL

-435 VLESDAVNTYIC
+435 GTRIGRCADLYLWRMRLRCTQP
-447 GECGYAAH
+447 AA
-455 NERPVKC
+455 
-462 PVCSS
+462 
-467 DAERFQRVDKDSLQN
+467 
-482 VAVDEG
+482 
-488 GAAEEETFDGVRLQ
+488 
-502 WSEQAKKALRTVP
+502 RTV
-515 RGYMRRNV
+515 
-523 KARIEK
+523 
-529 SARSQKIG
+529 S
-537 TITNAFATQI
+537 
-547 IDDSMGEAAAVRE
+547 
-560 DAPELRAMQTQASDS
+560 
-575 ENAAVAQG
+575 
-583 FESPI
+583 
-588 QWTQEAIERLNL
+588 RL
-600 VPAGF
+600 
-605 MRNITQ
+605 
-611 TRIEQ
+611 
-616 RAQENNI
+616 
-623 EQVTLDFAARVIE
+623 
-636 DGRSLANEVLGQY
+636 
-649 YQQPN
+649 
-654 QD
+654 

>member
-1 MGKARE
+1 
-7 IRNLRCSPARKIK
+7 
-20 KMIKKI
+20 MIKKI

-33 DYSDASIAM
+33 DYSDASIAL
-42 AVEFAKKFGSQLV
+42 AVAFAKKFGSQLV

-136 VEDIQESD
+136 VEDIKAND

-168 RVVRRINTDTLIVRD
+168 RVVRRINTDTLVVRD
-183 LETIEKHDGNILV
+183 LDSIEAHNGNILV

-209 TAIQLGRKFNK
+209 TAIQLGQKFNK

-274 SHLEVARA
+274 SHLEVARS
-282 IAKEEHDYA
+282 IAKEDHDYN
-291 LKITLLDGKAYEK
+291 LKITLLDGKGYEK

-335 AENLLRLAPCNVLL
+335 AENLLRLAPSNVLL

-406 VIDMAMEAI
+406 VIDKAMEAI
-415 MPQRASEKLTRVA
+415 MPQRASERLTRVA

-435 VLESDAVNTYIC
+435 VLESDAVQTYIC

-455 NERPVKC
+455 NQQPVQC
-462 PVCSS
+462 PVCG
-467 DAERFQRVDKDSLQN
+467 AAPERFQMVDKGSLQN
-482 VAVDEG
+482 IAVDEG

-502 WSEQAKKALRTVP
+502 WSEQAKKALRRVP

-537 TITNAFATQI
+537 TITNAFATEI
-547 IDDSMGEAAAVRE
+547 INDSMGEAAAIRE
-560 DAPELRAMQTQASDS
+560 DAPELRAVQSQTTDS
-575 ENAAVAQG
+575 QNTAEVGQS
-583 FESPI
+583 FESPV

-600 VPAGF
+600 LPTGF

-616 RAQENNI
+616 RAQEYNI
-623 EQVTLDFAARVIE
+623 TEVTLDFAARVIE

-649 YQQPN
+649 YQQSN
-654 QD
+654 

>member
-1 MGKARE
+1 
-7 IRNLRCSPARKIK
+7 
-20 KMIKKI
+20 MIKKI

-33 DYSDASIAM
+33 DYSDASIAL
-42 AVEFAKKFGSQLV
+42 AVAFAKKFGSQLV

-78 EYQDEVELEKQRRIH
+78 EYQDEVELEKRRRIH

-108 LEVMKQKCTELDIP
+108 LEVMKQKCTEFDIP

-136 VEDIQESD
+136 VEDIKASD

-168 RVVRRINTDTLIVRD
+168 RVVRRINTDTLVVRD
-183 LETIEKHDGNILV
+183 LETLEEHDGNILV

-209 TAIQLGRKFNK
+209 TAIQLGQKLNK

-282 IAKEEHDYA
+282 IAREEHDYN

-361 AEEIL
+361 AEETL

-406 VIDMAMEAI
+406 VIDKAMEAI
-415 MPQRASEKLTRVA
+415 MPQRASERLTRVA

-435 VLESDAVNTYIC
+435 VLESDAVQTYIC

-455 NERPVKC
+455 NQQPVQC
-462 PVCSS
+462 PVCGV
-467 DAERFQRVDKDSLQN
+467 APERFQMVDKGSLQN
-482 VAVDEG
+482 IAVDEG

-502 WSEQAKKALRTVP
+502 WSEQAKKALRRVP

-537 TITNAFATQI
+537 TITNAFATEI
-547 IDDSMGEAAAVRE
+547 INDSMGEAAAVRE
-560 DAPELRAMQTQASDS
+560 DAPELRAVQSRTTDFH
-575 ENAAVAQG
+575 NAAEVGQN
-583 FESPI
+583 FESPV
-588 QWTQEAIERLNL
+588 QWTEEAIERLNL

-623 EQVTLDFAARVIE
+623 TEVTLDFAARVIE

-649 YQQPN
+649 YQQSN
-654 QD
+654 L

>member
-1 MGKARE
+1 
-7 IRNLRCSPARKIK
+7 
-20 KMIKKI
+20 MIKKI

-33 DYSDASIAM
+33 DYSDASIAL
-42 AVEFAKKFGSQLV
+42 AVAFARKFGSQLV

-108 LEVMKQKCTELDIP
+108 LEVMKQKCTEFEIP
-122 FEAKMPEGKHYIKL
+122 FEARMPEGKHFIKL
-136 VEDIQESD
+136 VEDIQEGD

-183 LETIEKHDGNILV
+183 LESIEESKGNILV

-209 TAIQLGRKFNK
+209 TAIQLGHKLNR

-274 SHLEVARA
+274 SHLEVARS

-304 ILQYTRKTNPW
+304 ILQYARKTNPW

-324 HCEEDADIGST
+324 HSEQDMDIGCT
-335 AENLLRLAPCNVLL
+335 AENLLRLAPCNVFLS
-349 VSQRYFPQIDVK
+349 SQRYFPQIDVK
-361 AEEIL
+361 AEETL

-378 APPLVRGIAKTAVHR
+378 APLLVRGIAKTAVHR

-406 VIDMAMEAI
+406 VINIAMEAI

-435 VLESDAVNTYIC
+435 VLESDAVQTYIC

-455 NERPVKC
+455 NQQPVKC

-467 DAERFQRVDKDSLQN
+467 LPERFQMVDKSSLQH

-488 GAAEEETFDGVRLQ
+488 GTAEEETFDGVRLQ
-502 WSEQAKKALRTVP
+502 WSEQAKKALRRVP

-529 SARSQKIG
+529 SARSQKIA
-537 TITNAFATQI
+537 TITNAFATEI

-560 DAPELRAMQTQASDS
+560 DAPELRAVQAQTDVQD
-575 ENAAVAQG
+575 VDVVQD
-583 FESPI
+583 FESPV
-588 QWTQEAIERLNL
+588 QWTEEAIERLNL

-616 RAQENNI
+616 RAQENDVP
-623 EQVTLDFAARVIE
+623 QVTLDFVARVIE

-649 YQQPN
+649 YQQPD